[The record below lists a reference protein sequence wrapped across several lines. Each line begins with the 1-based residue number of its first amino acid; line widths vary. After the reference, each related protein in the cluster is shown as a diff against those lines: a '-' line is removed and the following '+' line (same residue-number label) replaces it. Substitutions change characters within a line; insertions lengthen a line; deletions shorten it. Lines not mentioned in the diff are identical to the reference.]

1 VVSLSLSLSLSLITH
16 THTHRAA
23 ESAPRRAGLCVAL
36 PAASGPAAIALF
48 PSPVKVLGEERGGG
62 GQGDLAGEGEGD
74 QVGEWH
80 VVVPEET
87 DILRTRIATSQERE
101 VLRTRMAASLTGGAH
116 DGGEEEVTQQVSTRI
131 VSPTASSEV
140 CLCPCDCVY
149 LLRAYISTCS
159 WYMSSLVGL
168 QVCVFVC
175 VCVCSRDCYIS
186 VSLYACV
193 SLCLCVCGIC
203 QTQRPPLLDVSKKT
217 TVRERG

>member
-1 VVSLSLSLSLSLITH
+1 M
-16 THTHRAA
+16 
-23 ESAPRRAGLCVAL
+23 
-36 PAASGPAAIALF
+36 
-48 PSPVKVLGEERGGG
+48 
-62 GQGDLAGEGEGD
+62 
-74 QVGEWH
+74 GEWH

-168 QVCVFVC
+168 QVCVCVC